1 MNNGNNQRNFS
12 EIGGGSTN
20 PRWEPQKSQFDSNNP
35 PYMDGYFVRSKEL
48 KGKKGPFNV
57 YEFHPVDAHGNLT
70 DTKVDVA
77 GGFVFEDKMNQVR
90 VGSFVR
96 VQYEGKGKSKSTGND
111 VNYWKILVDQNA
123 LPYEKVV
130 GGAPVPPVIN
140 TPQAQIP
147 QQQAPFNGTIQNGN
161 NTNGQ
166 PVFNQNQQH
175 TGQPVIA
182 QPANGGGQFIPS
194 TGGGGAGSMPMHN
207 NPFNQFPAGAAPVDA
222 DDLPF

>member
-1 MNNGNNQRNFS
+1 MNNGNSQRNFS

-20 PRWEPQKSQFDSNNP
+20 PRWEPQKSPFDSNNP

-57 YEFHPVDAHGNLT
+57 YEFHPVDANGNLT

-140 TPQAQIP
+140 TPQAQMP
-147 QQQAPFNGTIQNGN
+147 QQQAPFNTHGGHNP
-161 NTNGQ
+161 NTGQ

-175 TGQPVIA
+175 TGQPVVS

-194 TGGGGAGSMPMHN
+194 TGGGN
-207 NPFNQFPAGAAPVDA
+207 NTPFNQFPAGATPVDA